1 MSEPAVTN
9 PWLDRRV
16 LNYAHQGGAKEGP
29 SSTLW
34 AMRRAVAAGA
44 DAIELDVHMTADRQ
58 IVVCHD
64 ETVDRTTNGSGAI
77 ADMTLAEV
85 QALDN
90 AYWWV
95 EGSVV
100 DHEAPEDSYALRGRA
115 PDDHELRICT
125 LSDVLDAFPD
135 AFLNLD
141 IKRTAPDVEPYEAVL
156 AEVLRDHGGT
166 ERVIVASFN
175 DRSTEVFREHAPE
188 IATSVGTNGTAEF
201 FFALRDGREPP
212 VTPHVALQVPASF
225 GDRRIITP
233 EFVAGAHRHGLG
245 VHVWTI
251 DDPAEMADLV
261 DVGVDGVITDRPLV
275 LAGVLADKGVR
286 FER

>member
-1 MSEPAVTN
+1 M
-9 PWLDRRV
+9 
-16 LNYAHQGGAKEGP
+16 
-29 SSTLW
+29 W

-44 DAIELDVHMTADRQ
+44 DAIELDVHMTSDRH

-64 ETVDRTTNGSGAI
+64 ETVDRTTDGSGAI

-100 DHEAPEDSYALRGRA
+100 DHEAPADAYVLRGRA
-115 PDDHELRICT
+115 PHDHELRICT
-125 LSDVLDAFPD
+125 LSDVLEAFPD
-135 AFLNLD
+135 TFLNLD
-141 IKRTAPDVEPYEAVL
+141 IKQTEPDVEPYEAVL
-156 AEVLRDHGGT
+156 ADVLREHGGT
-166 ERVIVASFN
+166 ERMIVASFN
-175 DRSTEVFREHAPE
+175 DRSTEIFREHAPE
-188 IATSVGTNGTAEF
+188 IATSVGTSGTAEI

-212 VTPHVALQVPASF
+212 ATPHVALQVPAAF
-225 GDRRIITP
+225 GETRIITP
-233 EFVAGAHRHGLG
+233 EFVAGAHRHGLA

-251 DDPAEMADLV
+251 DDPAEMAELV
-261 DVGVDGVITDRPLV
+261 DLGVDGVITDRPSALE
-275 LAGVLADKGVR
+275 AVLADKGVR